1 MHDTKHLQNNRSS
14 QNDLQDRLFLEF
26 NELADI
32 QVRVSIVVLLTTVLL
47 IMRFLFANFV
57 NFHVSILPDLHLIEL
72 NLTLVGLAV
81 LSCANLLDETNTMS
95 LLEGL
100 GDSMQGWW

>member
-1 MHDTKHLQNNRSS
+1 MVLRVGLPVHDTKHLQNNRSS

-47 IMRFLFANFV
+47 IMRFL
-57 NFHVSILPDLHLIEL
+57 ICQLREL
-72 NLTLVGLAV
+72 SRFNLARLA
-81 LSCANLLDETNTMS
+81 LD
-95 LLEGL
+95 
-100 GDSMQGWW
+100 